1 MPESEVLNLNYLGA
15 ELTRMGIII
24 QRPVVQVQLLSLVVA
39 IVVAWLISRSS
50 WRQLKRRSLTLS
62 QFQAVQLRL
71 SWRQYGAALLYYL
84 LTPTLSL
91 VAVNLLKIGFEQWGW
106 FTGYLSAGIKIL
118 GYFWFYRLFLLSL
131 YALFP
136 ANSVTYYLRLFFN
149 PLFYLFVTG
158 GILSWFLDLGAL
170 SQVNLI
176 RLFGASV
183 TLGSAFVMIAGLYFW
198 ILGATLLEKL
208 SIHLIFGGNL
218 QDSRVA
224 PVISLLLRYFLIGL
238 GIVLIFGFVGVNPT
252 ALAAITG
259 GLSVGIGFGLK
270 EVISNFVSGI
280 WLLFEGALK
289 PGDIVIID
297 GKWSKVRKLG
307 MRATT
312 VQVFEDNSEEIIPN
326 QTFFTQN
333 ISTLT
338 GSDRFVVGSLIVG
351 ASYQCNPAQVVKILL
366 QVAHQHPQ
374 VLEAPP
380 PKAFALGFGD
390 SSIDFELK
398 FWIGDPLTLKPIIT
412 QLVCDTW
419 QAFADNDIEIPYP
432 QRDLHIR
439 SVDPDVGVSIAPE
452 SGQHR
457 SMLQP

>member
-15 ELTRMGIII
+15 ELTQMGIIL
-24 QRPVVQVQLLSLVVA
+24 QRPVVQIQLFALLVA
-39 IVVAWLISRSS
+39 IILAWLISQWS
-50 WRQLKRRSLTLS
+50 WRQLKRRSITLS
-62 QFQAVQLRL
+62 QFQVVRLRL

-91 VAVNLLKIGFEQWGW
+91 VAVNLLKIGFEQLGW
-106 FTGYLSAGIKIL
+106 FTGYLSAGMKIL
-118 GYFWFYRLFLLSL
+118 GYFWFYRLFILLL

-158 GILSWFLDLGAL
+158 SILSWLLDLKVL
-170 SQVNLI
+170 SQVTFI
-176 RLFGASV
+176 RLFGESV
-183 TLGSAFVMIAGLYFW
+183 TLEAAFVMVAGLYFL
-198 ILGATLLEKL
+198 IIGATLLEKL
-208 SIHLIFGGNL
+208 LLHLFFGRSL
-218 QDSRVA
+218 QDSRLTQ
-224 PVISLLLRYFLIGL
+224 VISLLLRYFLIGL
-238 GIVLIFGFVGVNPT
+238 GSILIFGFVGVNAT

-289 PGDIVIID
+289 PGDIIVFD

-312 VQVFEDNSEEIIPN
+312 VQVLQDNSEEIIPN

-333 ISTLT
+333 VSTIT
-338 GSDRFVVGSLIVG
+338 GSDNLVVGSLIVG
-351 ASYQCNPAQVVKILL
+351 TSYQCSPAQVIEILL
-366 QVAHQHPQ
+366 QVLHQHPQ
-374 VLEAPP
+374 VLKKPAPVV
-380 PKAFALGFGD
+380 FSLGFGD

-398 FWIGDPLTLKPIIT
+398 FWIGDPLTLKPITT
-412 QLVCDTW
+412 QLVCDIW

-439 SVDPDVGVSIAPE
+439 TVTPDIEASIAPDTQ
-452 SGQHR
+452 SSHQQLR
-457 SMLQP
+457 